1 MKTTVSKIIPFIF
14 IVFLTFFLNGCIVFH
29 KVSYVVNLD
38 TPNSGIAT
46 VTAYDMRSNAG
57 TNKDFNEDKTNLFQY
72 MLKSKEF
79 VVQQKMQG
87 KDITSRKLYVEDDK
101 LIGVGTYKFGN
112 VGAVEGIKYQGG
124 FHYLNLALSDSVM
137 DTNGE
142 IIRSNDYKRIMWD
155 STFKTLKFTMFSFS
169 FEHNNSRSLAPY
181 YKQGKG
187 SK

>member
-1 MKTTVSKIIPFIF
+1 MKIPASKFIPSALIF
-14 IVFLTFFLNGCIVFH
+14 TLAFFFNGCIVFH
-29 KVSYVVNLD
+29 KVSYVVHLD
-38 TPNSGIAT
+38 TPNSGTVT

-57 TNKDFNEDKTNLFQY
+57 TNKDFNEDKSNLFQY

-87 KDITSRKLYVEDDK
+87 KDITSRKLYVEDGK
-101 LIGVGTYKFGN
+101 LIGVGTYKFDDI
-112 VGAVEGIKYQGG
+112 GAVEGIKYDGG
-124 FHYLNLALSDSVM
+124 FHYLNLALTDSVM

-142 IIRSNDYKRIMWD
+142 IIKSSDYKRIMWD

-181 YKQGKG
+181 FKQGKS